1 MKKKIKIG
9 IIGKNFGYKIIY
21 KSFIKNKNFDI
32 VGFSSK
38 LNDFKN
44 YKIPKKI
51 KIYKNWKSLI
61 LDKNIKA
68 VAVSTPPI
76 YHKNII
82 EFALKNKISL
92 YFLKNRLF
100 KH

>member
-21 KSFIKNKNFDI
+21 KSFIKNSKLEV

-38 LNDFKN
+38 LNNFKK

-61 LDKNIKA
+61 LDKNIQA
-68 VAVSTPPI
+68 VVVATPPI
-76 YHKNII
+76 YHKKII
-82 EFALKNKISL
+82 NTKKL
-92 YFLKNRLF
+92 
-100 KH
+100 H